1 MACWPEALIA
11 EMNGSIFVQL
21 GVEVANTSGICAAS
35 RASVTPAFVSRL
47 LSPAVRKDS
56 PRPYPNIFAGTAGVL
71 LARDPKSAVMDENTV
86 TWPAV
91 LLLRSVSVRRI
102 WCLPA
107 VRGAV

>member
-1 MACWPEALIA
+1 MACWHEALMV
-11 EMNGSIFVQL
+11 EMSGSIFDQL

-35 RASVTPAFVSRL
+35 LASVTPAFVSRF
-47 LSPAVRKDS
+47 LSAVVRRDS
-56 PRPYPNIFAGTAGVL
+56 ARPYPNILAGTAGVL
-71 LARDPKSAVMDENTV
+71 LARDPKSAVMAEKTV

-91 LLLRSVSVRRI
+91 LLFRDVSVRRT